1 MGTTVD
7 KLNKLAQ
14 TKAAI
19 KAAIEAKGVTVGDA
33 VFGDYPAKV
42 AAIEGGS
49 TKPTATYEQI
59 LDKMKM
65 LLDAAIAK
73 YSVSNG
79 FTRGTIFAFRPY
91 SWIRNL
97 YRWNNNAG
105 NKGWEIGGTL
115 YTYSGGN
122 TVFIKTIDE
131 FSDLGFTDS
140 EGYNLK
146 YVIVLFP
153 DTPMDNSSHCF
164 YEFPMVDID
173 SNMTSNNGNMNLFR
187 YVVSSGMTSGLT
199 YVDTPDLLALD
210 LTDCTGMISTSSGY
224 GWRGN
229 TVEYI
234 RGIDFE
240 NFTGNFDFTNI
251 HIAKNMKN
259 LTAFQIS
266 AYAYQMPTETLIA
279 ILDSLIDTTS
289 SPKTQGVGNSFN
301 LRKLQASSEGLA
313 AIARA
318 EAKGYT
324 ITSST

>member
-42 AAIEGGS
+42 AAIEGGGGS
-49 TKPTATYEQI
+49 TSASYEQI
-59 LDKMKM
+59 LDRMKV
-65 LLDAAIAK
+65 LLNEALAK
-73 YSVSNG
+73 YTDYVIGN
-79 FTRGTIFAFRPY
+79 IFAFRPY
-91 SWIRNL
+91 PWIQNL
-97 YRWNNNAG
+97 YRWNNNVA
-105 NKGWEIGGTL
+105 NKAWEIGGTL
-115 YTYSGGN
+115 YSYTGGD
-122 TVFIKTIDE
+122 TVFIKPVSE

-146 YVIVLFP
+146 YVIVLFS
-153 DTPMDNSSHCF
+153 DNNQDGSYHCF

-173 SNMTSNNGNMNLFR
+173 GTRTGNNGNYNMFR
-187 YVVSSGMTSGLT
+187 YVVSNGMTPALS
-199 YVDTPDLLALD
+199 YIDTPELLALD
-210 LTDCTGMISTSSGY
+210 LTDCIGMSGTSTGYM
-224 GWRGN
+224 WRGN

-234 RGIDFE
+234 RGINFA
-240 NFTGNFDFTNI
+240 NFTGKFDFSNI
-251 HIAKNMKN
+251 HVVKDLKN
-259 LTAFQIS
+259 LTAFTIQS
-266 AYAYQMPTETLIA
+266 YAYQMTVDSLIVM
-279 ILDSLIDTTS
+279 LDALIDTTA
-289 SPKTQGVGNSFN
+289 SPKSQGVGNTAN
-301 LRKLQASSEGLA
+301 LRKLQASSGGLA